1 MESKYHKAKLIL
13 EKYNQI
19 HLLSQYNKL
28 DDYKK
33 EYLLNQIL
41 NIDFE
46 QINKLYNQTKKE
58 IEIGNDLIEPINY
71 IEKEKLSKKEKNKYL
86 DLGIAEIKKG
96 KLAVVTMAGGQGTRL
111 RTQWPKRNICIECKS

>member
-1 MESKYHKAKLIL
+1 MENKYDKTKQIL

-28 DDYKK
+28 DDCKK

-41 NIDFE
+41 NINFE
-46 QINKLYNQTKKE
+46 QMNELYDMTKRK
-58 IEIGNDLIEPINY
+58 IEFGNDLIEPINY
-71 IEKEKLSKKEKNKYL
+71 IEKEKLSKEEKNKYL
-86 DLGIAEIKKG
+86 EIGITEIKKG

-111 RTQWPKRNICIECKS
+111 RT

>member
-1 MESKYHKAKLIL
+1 MENKYDRAKKIL
-13 EKYNQI
+13 EKYNQE
-19 HLLSQYNKL
+19 HLLSQYDKL
-28 DDYKK
+28 DDSKK

-71 IEKEKLSKKEKNKYL
+71 VEKEKISKDKKEEYL
-86 DLGIAEIKKG
+86 KKGIEEIKKG

-111 RTQWPKRNICIECKS
+111 RT